1 MDIDADALADELKML
16 RKGRATRHPA
26 MPRRLGPQTW
36 ALCGIVGT
44 DGPAAARAKL
54 MDTVGSLLK
63 DESKQTWLAVVA
75 ALALH
80 PETDQ
85 RDLAAR
91 ERWLADQLRCHERT
105 ARRRVDEAFAIL
117 VQQAA
122 HRQADPGDRGGQ
134 EPWQVQ
140 ATRSFLRL
148 DGPGPEI
155 IEHRT
160 ILVTRGSVGEILCR
174 FSLPRHPDVPEEEH
188 DLIVELL
195 HGGQIRH
202 QDRPSREHFR
212 YLVQLPRKFHEGE
225 THEYTVRLRLPAG
238 QPMAPHYVL
247 QPLLPVKSFGVKV
260 RFDLARLPSSIW
272 RLNGVPPRMID
283 VDHDERELL
292 RADRFGELQ
301 LEFRNLRQGFA
312 YGLSWA

>member
-1 MDIDADALADELKML
+1 MMVGVVQRQQWDAQ
-16 RKGRATRHPA
+16 H
-26 MPRRLGPQTW
+26 
-36 ALCGIVGT
+36 CG
-44 DGPAAARAKL
+44 
-54 MDTVGSLLK
+54 
-63 DESKQTWLAVVA
+63 
-75 ALALH
+75 
-80 PETDQ
+80 
-85 RDLAAR
+85 DLAAGWEVLCSGPVDLLLLDLQLPDGEGTDLLR
-91 ERWLADQLRCHERT
+91 KLRRSAAPALPDPKTPVLVISSRAQLQTRLAALDLGADGYVIKPVHLEEVAAVMR
-105 ARRRVDEAFAIL
+105 ALLRRRATL
-117 VQQAA
+117 QA
-122 HRQADPGDRGGQ
+122 
-134 EPWQVQ
+134 
-140 ATRSFLRL
+140 
-148 DGPGPEI
+148 
-155 IEHRT
+155 
-160 ILVTRGSVGEILCR
+160 
-174 FSLPRHPDVPEEEH
+174 
-188 DLIVELL
+188 
-195 HGGQIRH
+195 GQIRH